1 MTHFLIQYNQLDL
14 MQKHRVVLVD
24 VVDPHFRKDE
34 AIKNLQELKSL
45 VATYNGIDVVDIIQH
60 RIHPDKA
67 TFIGSGKVGELIQ
80 IVEEKRIDIVVVN
93 AIVNPSILFNLT
105 QNLWNINPKIQV
117 WDRVD
122 LILNIFEKHAF
133 TTEAKLQIEIARMH
147 HMGPRI
153 YGLGEGYFSRQGGG
167 ANTKGQGETNIEL
180 MKRHW
185 REQIKIKKE
194 QLEKISAQHLAQ
206 LERRRSNNISAIS
219 IVGYTN
225 AGKTSLFNL
234 LTNKHKMVKDA
245 LFVTLDSVT
254 SKLYFPSQKKE
265 ATISDTIG
273 FIKDLPSILIESFK
287 STLMESV
294 HADILLH
301 VIDISDPNMNEKI
314 AVVQRI
320 LKELQVHAKKTVFVF
335 NKIDAFIGDGEKI
348 LHEVKEKYSQFFPQF
363 ISVTTDY
370 GIEKL
375 KNKVESVLF

>member
-1 MTHFLIQYNQLDL
+1 
-14 MQKHRVVLVD
+14 MQKVHRVVLVD
-24 VVDPHFRKDE
+24 VVDPHLHRDE
-34 AIKNLQELKSL
+34 ALKNLQELKSL

-60 RIHPDKA
+60 RSRPNKA
-67 TFIGSGKVGELIQ
+67 TFIGSGKVVELARIVKEKQ
-80 IVEEKRIDIVVVN
+80 IEIVVVN
-93 AIVNPSILFNLT
+93 AIVNPSVLFNLT
-105 QNLWNINPKIQV
+105 QKLWDINPKIQV

-122 LILNIFEKHAF
+122 LILNIFDKHAY
-133 TTEAKLQIEIARMH
+133 TAEAKLQIEIARMY

-153 YGLGEGYFSRQGGG
+153 YGLDEGYFSRQGGG
-167 ANTKGQGETNIEL
+167 LNTKGQGETNIEL

-194 QLEKISAQHLAQ
+194 QLEKISRQHLTQ

-234 LTNKHKMVKDA
+234 LTNKHKVVKDA

-254 SKLYFPSQKKE
+254 GKLYFPSQKME

-273 FIKDLPSILIESFK
+273 FIKDLPSSLINSFK
-287 STLMESV
+287 STLMESI
-294 HADILLH
+294 HADLLLH
-301 VIDISDPNMNEKI
+301 VIDISNPEMNEKI
-314 AVVQRI
+314 RI
-320 LKELQVHAKKTVFVF
+320 VEKILQELQVRSKKTIFVF
-335 NKIDAFIGDGEKI
+335 NKIDAFIGDGQKI
-348 LHEVKEKYSQFFPQF
+348 LKEINEKYSQFSPQF

-375 KNKVESVLF
+375 RKAIEKVLFL

>member
-1 MTHFLIQYNQLDL
+1 

-24 VVDPHFRKDE
+24 VINPHLHKDE
-34 AIKNLQELKSL
+34 AVKNLQELKSL
-45 VATYNGIDVVDIIQH
+45 VATYNGINVVDIIQH
-60 RIHPDKA
+60 RTRPDKA

-80 IVEEKRIDIVVVN
+80 TVEEKRIDIVVVN

-153 YGLGEGYFSRQGGG
+153 YGLDEGYFSRQGGG
-167 ANTKGQGETNIEL
+167 LNTKGQGETNIEL

-194 QLEKISAQHLAQ
+194 ELEKISAQHLAQ
-206 LERRRSNNISAIS
+206 LERRRSNNVSAIS

-225 AGKTSLFNL
+225 AGKTSLFNK
-234 LTNKHKMVKDA
+234 LTNKNKVVKDA

-273 FIKDLPSILIESFK
+273 FIKDLPSSLIESFK

-294 HADILLH
+294 HADLLLH
-301 VIDISDPNMNEKI
+301 VIDISDPKMYEKI
-314 AVVQRI
+314 AVVERI
-320 LKELQVHAKKTVFVF
+320 LKELQVQAKKTVFVF
-335 NKIDAFIGDGEKI
+335 NKIDAFVGDGEKI
-348 LHEVKEKYSQFFPQF
+348 LHEVKEKYSKFFPVF

-375 KNKVESVLF
+375 KSEVEKILFNI